1 MRRTLLTT
9 SAVAAGAWALPA
21 PSAHLP
27 ALADALQI
35 ARTADVGPGT
45 VGLTFDDGPHPQ
57 ATPAV
62 LDVLARYGASAT
74 FFVVGEQVDRHPGI
88 IEEIVAAGHRL
99 AVHGDRHVCQL
110 RRTPH
115 GLAAD
120 IARCAARVRDIQP
133 GPITHWRAPYGV
145 FSPAG
150 LAIGRRLG
158 WQPLLWSRWGRDWTA
173 RATAESIAG
182 RVTEGAV
189 VGDVL
194 LLHDSDAYGAAGCW
208 RATVAA
214 LPRILDRL
222 GTRGLCVRA
231 V

>member
-1 MRRTLLTT
+1 MRRTLLTA
-9 SAVAAGAWALPA
+9 SAAAGAWSLPA
-21 PSAHLP
+21 PCAHVP
-27 ALADALQI
+27 ALSRALGV
-35 ARTADVGPGT
+35 AHT
-45 VGLTFDDGPHPQ
+45 VKIGAGAVALTFDDGPHPQ

-74 FFVVGEQVDRHPGI
+74 FFVVGEQIDRHPGI
-88 IEEIVAAGHRL
+88 LEDIVAAGHRL

-120 IARCAARVRDIQP
+120 IARCAARVRDVQP

-150 LAIGRRLG
+150 LALGARLR
-158 WQPLLWSRWGRDWTA
+158 WQALLWSRWGRDWTA
-173 RATAESIAG
+173 RATAVSIAR
-182 RVTEGAV
+182 RVTEGAAA
-189 VGDVL
+189 GDVL
-194 LLHDSDAYGAAGCW
+194 LLHDSDAYGADGCW

-222 GTRGLCVRA
+222 DAHGLSARA
-231 V
+231 L